1 MRKVRMAHARPG
13 RKTRARPGRKTPAGI
28 ARMVFGG
35 TPRMTFAGLA
45 AAAALL
51 TLLPEGVRAQAIC
64 SAPHSSPTLAQSGSV
79 RTLPRGAGWVQLSA
93 YNQQSDEFFNHLGTS
108 QPFLADSE
116 FDTRSLFLTGAVGLW
131 EGLEIWAQVPIH
143 RLRVDAASGESTSTG
158 VGDVRV
164 ATRVGSEFL
173 GLDVPLALRA
183 GVKVPGSD
191 FPVDATV
198 LPLSEGQ
205 TDLEVSLESGTELGE
220 LPLYL
225 MGWVGY
231 RWRGENGDA
240 DRKPGNERFAHLAL
254 GGTAGGFAWELAAD
268 GLWGVAPEAQGI
280 TLEGERRRL
289 IQIMPTIGYEV
300 GGGRLEFGSQIPVY
314 GKNLPNGVG
323 FSLGYRYAWGMEPPS
338 LLEQLDELLGK
349 R

>member
-1 MRKVRMAHARPG
+1 MRHAG
-13 RKTRARPGRKTPAGI
+13 
-28 ARMVFGG
+28 
-35 TPRMTFAGLA
+35 MTFARHAGRTLVGLA
-45 AAAALL
+45 AAAAFL
-51 TLLPEGVRAQAIC
+51 TLLPGRGRAQAIC

-79 RTLPRGAGWVQLSA
+79 RTLPQGAGWVQVSA
-93 YNQQSDEFFNHLGTS
+93 YSQQANEFFNHLGTS

-116 FDTRSLFLTGAVGLW
+116 FDTRSLFLTGAVGLL
-131 EGLEIWAQVPIH
+131 EGLELWAQLPIH
-143 RLRVDAASGESTSTG
+143 RLRVEAASGNSTSTG
-158 VGDVRV
+158 VGDIRV
-164 ATRVGSEFL
+164 ATRMAPELL
-173 GLDVPLALRA
+173 GLDLPLALRA

-231 RWRGENGDA
+231 RWRGENGEA
-240 DRKPGNERFAHLAL
+240 ARKPGNERYAHLAL

-268 GLWGVAPEAQGI
+268 GLWGAAPEAQGI

-300 GGGRLEFGSQIPVY
+300 GGGRLELASQIPVH
-314 GKNLPNGVG
+314 GRNLPNGVG
-323 FSLGYRYAWGMEPPS
+323 LSLGYRYAWGMEPPS
-338 LLEQLDELLGK
+338 LLEQLDDLLGT

>member
-1 MRKVRMAHARPG
+1 MRQVKMTLAGPG
-13 RKTRARPGRKTPAGI
+13 RKTLAEI
-28 ARMVFGG
+28 
-35 TPRMTFAGLA
+35 PRMTFIVLA
-45 AAAALL
+45 AGAAIL
-51 TLLPEGVRAQAIC
+51 TLPPEGGRAQAIC

-79 RTLPRGAGWVQLSA
+79 RTLPSGAGWLQLSV

-116 FDTRSLFLTGAVGLW
+116 FHTRSLFLTGAVGLR

-158 VGDVRV
+158 VGDIRL
-164 ATRVGSEFL
+164 ATRMGSELL
-173 GLDVPLALRA
+173 GLEVPLALRA
-183 GVKVPGSD
+183 GLKVPGSG

-205 TDLEVSLESGTELGE
+205 TDLEVSLESGTGLGE

-231 RWRGENGDA
+231 RWRGENADA
-240 DRKPGNERFAHLAL
+240 DRKPGNERFAHLAV
-254 GGTAGGFAWELAAD
+254 GGTVGGLAWELAAD
-268 GLWGVAPEAQGI
+268 GLWGQAPEAQGI

-289 IQIMPTIGYEV
+289 IQVMPTIGYGI
-300 GGGRLEFGSQIPVY
+300 GGGRLELGSQIPVY

-323 FSLGYRYAWGMEPPS
+323 LSLGYRYAWGMEPPS
-338 LLEQLDELLGK
+338 LLEQLDQLLGT